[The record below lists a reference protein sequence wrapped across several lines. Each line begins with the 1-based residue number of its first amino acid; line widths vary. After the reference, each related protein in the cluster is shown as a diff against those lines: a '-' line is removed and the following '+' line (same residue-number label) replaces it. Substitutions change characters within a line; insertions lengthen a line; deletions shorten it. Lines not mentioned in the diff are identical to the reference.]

1 MEAKVEAVVEQIAF
15 EIGFLLDTYGLCST
29 SEDHLLYVACV
40 EEHFAYAVQMRHSYF
55 FDFPMESFGRSSCL
69 EILEMSYGR
78 N

>member
-40 EEHFAYAVQMRHSYF
+40 EAHFAYGVQMRHSYF
-55 FDFPMESFGRSSCL
+55 FDYLTESFGRSSCL
-69 EILEMSYGR
+69 ESLEMSYGR